1 MNEVNDLGCFRRLA
15 AERGGHICAKHIFRM
30 CPTIYHR
37 AKAMWCYPNVRGRYI
52 LYEEAVACI
61 RYQMHI

>member
-1 MNEVNDLGCFRRLA
+1 MNEVNDLGCFRRPA

-37 AKAMWCYPNVRGRYI
+37 AKAMWCYPTVRGQYI
-52 LYEEAVACI
+52 LIIGETTWIYY
-61 RYQMHI
+61 R